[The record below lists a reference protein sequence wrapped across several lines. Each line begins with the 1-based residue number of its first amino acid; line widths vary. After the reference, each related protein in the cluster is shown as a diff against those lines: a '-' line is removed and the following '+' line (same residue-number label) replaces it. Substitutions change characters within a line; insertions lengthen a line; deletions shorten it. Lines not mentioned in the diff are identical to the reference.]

1 MASWAELSRVTAL
14 ASQAGTVRVKQL
26 ELIASTELSVSQVL
40 LSVRHGM
47 LVKTPQDVEA
57 AVDDIQSRRAQ
68 ISRNDDAFLNQL
80 TTPADREAFKN
91 NWLHLQE
98 ETWPVADANMK
109 LVREGQNNE
118 AFAMLAQKTIPAFA
132 RMQAWLAAERARQG
146 TALAEEIDELARAAN
161 AIRTKLAFLAALIA
175 VGLLALSWSI
185 ARGLQHRVARSQ
197 AVAERV
203 QHGDLTEMV
212 TDDRRDEITPLLY
225 TLAAMQEALTA
236 VVGTVRGNAEAV
248 ATASTEIARGNQDLS
263 RRTEEQASSLQQT
276 AASMEELTA
285 TVRTNADTA
294 LEATR
299 LVDQASAAAVRGGAA
314 VNQVMGTMSAI
325 SASSKRVFDIIG
337 VIDGIAFQTNILA
350 LNAAVEA
357 ARAGEQGRGFAVVA
371 SEVRNLAQRSAEA
384 AKEIK
389 VLITDS
395 VQIVE
400 EGNLQ
405 VGQAGQTMD
414 DIVQQVTRVNDLI
427 GEIRTATQEQARGIE
442 QVSQAVTQLDAVTQQ
457 NAALVE
463 EGSAAAEGLR
473 NQARELVEAVHVF
486 KLRQAAPDGSVA
498 SSGRLLRLLPQHG

>member
-1 MASWAELSRVTAL
+1 MKIINRISIARRLYAASALIILALSMLTMASWAELSRVTAL

-225 TLAAMQEALTA
+225 TLAAMQEAFGSEPGRLIAA
-236 VVGTVRGNAEAV
+236 VGACIGPCCFEVGSEVVDAPEAV
-248 ATASTEIARGNQDLS
+248 AVLCRS
-263 RRTEEQASSLQQT
+263 
-276 AASMEELTA
+276 
-285 TVRTNADTA
+285 V
-294 LEATR
+294 
-299 LVDQASAAAVRGGAA
+299 GA
-314 VNQVMGTMSAI
+314 
-325 SASSKRVFDIIG
+325 F
-337 VIDGIAFQTNILA
+337 
-350 LNAAVEA
+350 
-357 ARAGEQGRGFAVVA
+357 GR
-371 SEVRNLAQRSAEA
+371 
-384 AKEIK
+384 
-389 VLITDS
+389 
-395 VQIVE
+395 
-400 EGNLQ
+400 
-405 VGQAGQTMD
+405 
-414 DIVQQVTRVNDLI
+414 
-427 GEIRTATQEQARGIE
+427 
-442 QVSQAVTQLDAVTQQ
+442 
-457 NAALVE
+457 
-463 EGSAAAEGLR
+463 
-473 NQARELVEAVHVF
+473 
-486 KLRQAAPDGSVA
+486 
-498 SSGRLLRLLPQHG
+498 